1 MAFLYALEV
10 HKDGIKCQIGRRLF
24 FLFVRTL
31 NCAIREYD
39 VELTE
44 FLGEDLVLGVRLPSD
59 SLIWTV
65 KELFPLSFT
74 RGDGVSGGGGGVNI
88 SLCGRE

>member
-1 MAFLYALEV
+1 MGSNAKSAEDCFSFLLE
-10 HKDGIKCQIGRRLF
+10 H
-24 FLFVRTL
+24 
-31 NCAIREYD
+31 
-39 VELTE
+39 E
-44 FLGEDLVLGVRLPSD
+44 FLGEDFVLGVRLPSD

-88 SLCGRE
+88 LLCGRE